1 MGINQ
6 YIKIGKKMKEIRME
20 KHCSQKETAKKLGL
34 AISTYSNYENG
45 YREPPMEVIQSFCT
59 LFNLTVD
66 ELLDLITQDSYATI
80 DQLSESERKEAIHN
94 IITWLVTD
102 LTYYADNNIPLDPD
116 VENSLFRLLHQI
128 QRPPSITPPDRDEPE
143 ALNAANDRGATPE
156 EKKNADDIMHNPD
169 EWE

>member
-102 LTYYADNNIPLDPD
+102 LTYYADNNL
-116 VENSLFRLLHQI
+116 
-128 QRPPSITPPDRDEPE
+128 
-143 ALNAANDRGATPE
+143 
-156 EKKNADDIMHNPD
+156 M
-169 EWE
+169 